1 LKKWGQIY
9 FSKIKNK
16 EQGSRTRIKDKG
28 ILEEWKNGKMRKDVA
43 GLVP

>member
-16 EQGSRTRIKDKG
+16 EQGERIKDKG
-28 ILEEWKNGKMRKDVA
+28 ILEEWKND
-43 GLVP
+43 GLVKSRKSPPP